1 MHHRSSSLRRRLAL
15 GLTIGLTALALTI
28 SPAVAP
34 RTVLADGGQ
43 SDPAWDY
50 GRGGSES
57 GLNPPC
63 YLPPGSVTQS
73 KMYNVYRPSCFAG
86 KLQ

>member
-34 RTVLADGGQ
+34 RTALADGGQ

-63 YLPPGSVTQS
+63 YLPAPSPTLS
-73 KMYNVYRPSCFAG
+73 KKYNVYRPACFAG
-86 KLQ
+86 KLS